1 MGPVEVTAGA
11 VFLVAVV
18 CVGVWFA
25 VARRRRNRRRRE
37 EVERGTDDSALR
49 AEVVDRLE
57 RAVAQWDV
65 AGTATGTAR
74 VVVDGAAPPRPTET
88 PGSRPDSRPDSRP
101 EAGPGIAPA
110 AAEPARHGRPGRRI
124 RVRWH
129 PRA

>member
-18 CVGVWFA
+18 GVGVWVA
-25 VARRRRNRRRRE
+25 AARRRRNRRRRE
-37 EVERGTDDSALR
+37 EAERGPDDAALR

-57 RAVAQWDV
+57 RAAAQWDTTAGSG
-65 AGTATGTAR
+65 AGTVDVDAASQDLLTEPTGSQP
-74 VVVDGAAPPRPTET
+74 AAGPEV
-88 PGSRPDSRPDSRP
+88 RP
-101 EAGPGIAPA
+101 EVRPEIAPTA
-110 AAEPARHGRPGRRI
+110 DEPARHGRPGRRI